1 MKMKIFTPKITITAA
16 SITSIMAVFLTMMI
30 YSPISSPTIQI
41 HIAYAC
47 GGCWHVTPGSTY
59 PAQFN
64 DNDLGQIVKMSC
76 TVLSNDG
83 KGKITT
89 SCLEQ

>member
-1 MKMKIFTPKITITAA
+1 MKIFSPKITITA

-30 YSPISSPTIQI
+30 YTPISSPTNQN
-41 HIAYAC
+41 HMAYAC
-47 GGCWHVTPGSTY
+47 GVCWHVTPGSIY

-64 DNDLGQIVKMSC
+64 DNDLGQVVKMSC